1 MRINSKVY
9 YIFKPQ
15 RPIQF
20 HAGGG
25 ILTEEINEIEL
36 YGSREQAE
44 NKRNSFDEP
53 HYFDIGEAC
62 IYFSI

>member
-9 YIFKPQ
+9 YIYKPQ

-20 HAGGG
+20 HAGDGA
-25 ILTEEINEIEL
+25 LTEEISNIEL

-44 NKRNSFDEP
+44 DKLRCFDEP